1 METDLPILEEI
12 RNPGPELPTNEPPPS
27 KPLAEPPAQQ
37 PSKKASQPTTKA
49 PKLQSTQPP
58 IKIINDAAKSL
69 NVFPP
74 ISPVP
79 ERNNPGEPI
88 RRTCSVITPH
98 KTTPSKGSKDFRT
111 N

>member
-12 RNPGPELPTNEPPPS
+12 INPGPELPTHEPPPS
-27 KPLAEPPAQQ
+27 KPPAQQ
-37 PSKKASQPTTKA
+37 PSKKVSQPTTKE
-49 PKLQSTQPP
+49 PKLQSTEPP
-58 IKIINDAAKSL
+58 TKMINDAAKSL

-79 ERNNPGEPI
+79 ERNNLSEPI